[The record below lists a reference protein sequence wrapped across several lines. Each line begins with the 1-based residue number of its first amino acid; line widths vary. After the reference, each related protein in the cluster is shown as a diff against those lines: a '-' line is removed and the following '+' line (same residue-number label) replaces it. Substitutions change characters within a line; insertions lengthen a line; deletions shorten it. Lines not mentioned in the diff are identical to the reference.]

1 MAAGGDDLV
10 KKFQEFCTLA
20 GTKDKGIMTS
30 KASGKL
36 VADCFEKDYKKYD
49 VKSIVDASVFP
60 AVKEK
65 GKPNMTLNKANVDKY
80 INKTAHEIAKRK
92 TKNTK
97 IAEDDAEVQTIKA
110 NLCNAV
116 CGGGPNVKVVKQ
128 SATGNVGGLT
138 DASGYT
144 GAHKERFDADGKGK
158 GSDGRVDKADN
169 SGYVGNYKGEGSHG
183 KK

>member
-1 MAAGGDDLV
+1 MAGGGDDLV
-10 KKFQEFCTLA
+10 AKFKEFCSLA
-20 GTKDKGIMTS
+20 GAKDATQMTS

-36 VADCFEKDYKKYD
+36 VADCFEKSYKKFD

-65 GKPNMTLNKANVDKY
+65 GKPHMAVNKANCDKY
-80 INKTAHEIAKRK
+80 ITKTAHEIAKRK

-97 IAEDDAEVQTIKA
+97 IAVDDAEVETIKA
-110 NLCNAV
+110 DLCSCV
-116 CGGGPNVKVVKQ
+116 SGGGPNVKVVKQ

-158 GSDGRVDKADN
+158 GMAGRENLTDN
-169 SGYVGNYKGEGSHG
+169 SGYVGNYKGEGSY